1 MDARPSRPS
10 RPGDIMLLLVLGL
23 LVFLGVHTI
32 STMRPQRAALVAR
45 LGETGYKAAYSIGS
59 AIGLALIIYGFGAY
73 RASGYIPVWEPPTG
87 LRHAASLLMWPAFV
101 ALAAAYAPAG
111 LIKGKLKHPML
122 VGVKAWALAH
132 LLANGDLGSILL
144 FGSFLGWA
152 VYDRISV
159 KRRGDL
165 GAPPAPFGKGDVI
178 ALVVGSAAFLAML
191 KLHGWLIGV
200 SIF

>member
-1 MDARPSRPS
+1 MS
-10 RPGDIMLLLVLGL
+10 ILILGL
-23 LVFLGVHTI
+23 VVFFAVHTL
-32 STMRPQRAALVAR
+32 TTLRARRAGLIDR
-45 LGETGYKAAYSIGS
+45 LGETGYKAGYSIAS
-59 AIGLALIIYGFGAY
+59 AIGLALIVYGFGAY
-73 RASGYIPVWEPPTG
+73 RAAGYIPVWEPPTG
-87 LRHAASLLMWPAFV
+87 MRHAASLLMWPAFV
-101 ALAAAYAPAG
+101 ALAAAYSPAG

-132 LLANGDLGSILL
+132 LLANGDLGSMIL

-152 VYDRISV
+152 VYDRIAV

-178 ALVVGSAAFLAML
+178 ALAVGTVAFLAML

-200 SIF
+200 SIFG